1 MKRLQRL
8 AAASTMLFCLG
19 LSHAYAEPLTS
30 EQVGRFIASMPE
42 LTALGE
48 KYQDSAQRNIDPR
61 RPLGSSLELM
71 GGKGQEYADLAQLA
85 ARHGFSSPEQW
96 ADVGDRT
103 MQAYQFASSPV
114 PPDQV
119 DAMYQ
124 QGIANILKDAKLS
137 AEQKQL
143 ILGRMEK
150 THSGNQQARQVVE
163 KDIPALKPHMAEL
176 DKLFE

>member
-1 MKRLQRL
+1 M
-8 AAASTMLFCLG
+8 
-19 LSHAYAEPLTS
+19 
-30 EQVGRFIASMPE
+30 
-42 LTALGE
+42 
-48 KYQDSAQRNIDPR
+48 
-61 RPLGSSLELM
+61 GSSLELM

-114 PPDQV
+114 TPDQA

-150 THSGNQQARQVVE
+150 THSRNQQLGRR
-163 KDIPALKPHMAEL
+163 
-176 DKLFE
+176 